1 MEKELVISSKT
12 ENLRVVEK
20 LVDEISSSQDLNTEM
35 YGNLL
40 ISFIEA
46 VNNAI
51 SHGNKLNPEKNVKI
65 KVIIDQKILKIIT
78 TDEGSGFDFNNVPD
92 PTAPENIEKVSGRGI
107 FLMRQ
112 LADEVEFL
120 DEGRTSV
127 LTFNL

>member
-1 MEKELVISSKT
+1 MEKEIVISSKT

-20 LVDEISSSQDLNTEM
+20 LVDEISSRHNLNTEM

-51 SHGNKLNPEKNVKI
+51 SHGNKLNPEKNVRI
-65 KVIIDQKILKIIT
+65 KVIIDEGVLKIIT
-78 TDEGSGFDFNNVPD
+78 TDEGIGFDFNNVPD